1 MTQFELLTELQ
12 DTLTLQPKID
22 WSTVQVDGVDSR
34 DYPDF
39 SDAFF
44 SYAEYESGVELSE
57 EELSALTDDN
67 GDTLNELAHESCQ
80 GE

>member
-1 MTQFELLTELQ
+1 MLKT
-12 DTLTLQPKID
+12 DTLTFLLKVD

-44 SYAEYESGVELSE
+44 SYAEYENGVELSE
-57 EELSALTDDN
+57 EELSKLTDDN

-80 GE
+80 GK